1 VNIVHAEVLMDSL
14 AETLNKFQAKFASL
28 PKEVRY
34 IPDDGICPK
43 CDSIKRD
50 HPGVE
55 QVLIARGLMDYDEEA
70 HKYRPNTPIMRCKC
84 AEEKTQAIHRIEQAA
99 NLPFSVRGT
108 LPRSFVAGTFTNFI
122 ERDGAEDAFNM
133 CQDYVNENTA
143 PILVLR
149 GPRGTGKTHLME
161 AVGRELIARDMTVRY
176 ERVPALLS
184 RIRSSYD
191 RSYPEV
197 AEDDMRRCHLAQLLM
212 LDDLGSEKSSEWVQE
227 KIFELIDERY
237 GTGRLLIVST
247 NDSYS
252 SPSNNLGERVAS
264 CRFDEN
270 SGKVVQVIMT
280 CSDYRRE

>member
-1 VNIVHAEVLMDSL
+1 MDSL
-14 AETLNKFQAKFASL
+14 AETLNKFKARFDSL
-28 PKEVRY
+28 PEDVRY
-34 IPDDGICPK
+34 IPDDGICPQ
-43 CDSIKRD
+43 CDAIKRD

-55 QVLIARGLMDYDEEA
+55 RVLIARGMMDYDEEA

-84 AEEKTQAIHRIEQAA
+84 EEEKTQAVHQMEQAA
-99 NLPFSVRGT
+99 NLPLSVRGA
-108 LPRSFVAGTFTNFI
+108 LPRSFVAGTFANFV
-122 ERDGAEDAFNM
+122 ERDGAEEAFNL

-252 SPSNNLGERVAS
+252 SLSNNLGERVAS
-264 CRFDEN
+264 RLFDEN

>member
-1 VNIVHAEVLMDSL
+1 MDSL

-122 ERDGAEDAFNM
+122 ERDGAEEAFNI

-252 SPSNNLGERVAS
+252 SLSNNLGERVAS
-264 CRFDEN
+264 RLFDEN

>member
-1 VNIVHAEVLMDSL
+1 MDSL
-14 AETLNKFQAKFASL
+14 AEMLNKFKVRFDSL
-28 PKEVRY
+28 PEDVRY
-34 IPDDGICPK
+34 IPDDGICPT
-43 CDSIKRD
+43 CSALKRD

-55 QVLIARGLMDYDEEA
+55 RVLIARGMMDYDEEA
-70 HKYRPNTPIMRCKC
+70 HRYRPNTPIQRCKC
-84 AEEKTQAIHRIEQAA
+84 DEEKTQAIHRIEQTA
-99 NLPFSVRGT
+99 NLPLSVRGA
-108 LPRSFVAGTFTNFI
+108 LPRSFVAGTLANFA
-122 ERDGAEDAFNM
+122 ERDGAEEAYGV

-247 NDSYS
+247 NDSYDS
-252 SPSNNLGERVAS
+252 LSANLGERVAS
-264 CRFDEN
+264 RLFDEN
-270 SGKVVQVIMT
+270 SGKVAQVIMT

>member
-1 VNIVHAEVLMDSL
+1 MDSL

-84 AEEKTQAIHRIEQAA
+84 AEEKTQAIHRVEQAA

-252 SPSNNLGERVAS
+252 SLSNNLGERVAS
-264 CRFDEN
+264 RLFDEN

>member
-1 VNIVHAEVLMDSL
+1 MDSL
-14 AETLNKFQAKFASL
+14 AATLKKFQAKFDSL
-28 PKEVRY
+28 PEDVRY

-55 QVLIARGLMDYDEEA
+55 RVLIARGLMDYDEEA

-84 AEEKTQAIHRIEQAA
+84 AEEKTQAIHKIEQAA

-108 LPRSFVAGTFTNFI
+108 LPRSFVAGTFANFV
-122 ERDGAEDAFNM
+122 ERDGAEEAFSL

-247 NDSYS
+247 NDSYAS
-252 SPSNNLGERVAS
+252 LSNNLGERVAS
-264 CRFDEN
+264 RLFDEN
-270 SGKVVQVIMT
+270 SGKVAQVIMT

>member
-1 VNIVHAEVLMDSL
+1 MDSL
-14 AETLNKFQAKFASL
+14 AEMLNKFKVRFDSL
-28 PKEVRY
+28 PEDVRY

-252 SPSNNLGERVAS
+252 SLSNNLGERVAS
-264 CRFDEN
+264 RLFDEN

>member
-1 VNIVHAEVLMDSL
+1 MDSL
-14 AETLNKFQAKFASL
+14 SEMMTKFKARFDSL
-28 PKEVRY
+28 PEDVRY
-34 IPDDGICPK
+34 IPDDGICPQ
-43 CDSIKRD
+43 CDAIKRD

-55 QVLIARGLMDYDEEA
+55 RVLIARGMMDYDEEE
-70 HKYRPNTPIMRCKC
+70 HKYRPNTPISRCKC
-84 AEEKTQAIHRIEQAA
+84 TEEKIQAVHQMEQTA
-99 NLPFSVRGT
+99 NLPLSVRGA
-108 LPRSFVAGTFTNFI
+108 LPRSFVAGTFANFD
-122 ERDGAEDAFNM
+122 EREGTEDAFNL

-143 PILVLR
+143 PILVIR

-161 AVGRELIARDMTVRY
+161 AVGRELIARDTTVRY

-252 SPSNNLGERVAS
+252 SLSNNLGERVAS
-264 CRFDEN
+264 RLFDEN

>member
-1 VNIVHAEVLMDSL
+1 MDSL

-99 NLPFSVRGT
+99 NLPFSVRGA

-191 RSYPEV
+191 HAYPEA

-227 KIFELIDERY
+227 KVFELIDERY

-247 NDSYS
+247 NDSYAS
-252 SPSNNLGERVAS
+252 LSANLGERVAS
-264 CRFDEN
+264 RLFDEN
-270 SGKVVQVIMT
+270 SGKVAQVVMT

>member
-1 VNIVHAEVLMDSL
+1 MDSL
-14 AETLNKFQAKFASL
+14 AATLKKFQAKFDSL
-28 PKEVRY
+28 PEDVRY

-55 QVLIARGLMDYDEEA
+55 RVLIARGLMDYDEEA

-84 AEEKTQAIHRIEQAA
+84 AEEKTQAIHKIEQAA

-108 LPRSFVAGTFTNFI
+108 LPRSFVAGTFANFV
-122 ERDGAEDAFNM
+122 ERDGAEEAFSL

-247 NDSYS
+247 NDSYAS
-252 SPSNNLGERVAS
+252 LSANLGERVAS
-264 CRFDEN
+264 RLFDEN
-270 SGKVVQVIMT
+270 SGKVAQVIMT

>member
-1 VNIVHAEVLMDSL
+1 MDSL

-43 CDSIKRD
+43 CDAIKRD

-84 AEEKTQAIHRIEQAA
+84 AEEKTQAIHRVEQAA

-143 PILVLR
+143 PILELR
-149 GPRGTGKTHLME
+149 GPRGTGKTHLLE

-191 RSYPEV
+191 HSYPEV

-227 KIFELIDERY
+227 KIFELIDERS

-252 SPSNNLGERVAS
+252 SLSNNLGERVAS
-264 CRFDEN
+264 RLFDEN

>member
-1 VNIVHAEVLMDSL
+1 
-14 AETLNKFQAKFASL
+14 
-28 PKEVRY
+28 
-34 IPDDGICPK
+34 
-43 CDSIKRD
+43 
-50 HPGVE
+50 
-55 QVLIARGLMDYDEEA
+55 
-70 HKYRPNTPIMRCKC
+70 
-84 AEEKTQAIHRIEQAA
+84 
-99 NLPFSVRGT
+99 
-108 LPRSFVAGTFTNFI
+108 
-122 ERDGAEDAFNM
+122 
-133 CQDYVNENTA
+133 
-143 PILVLR
+143 
-149 GPRGTGKTHLME
+149 ME

-247 NDSYS
+247 NDSYAS
-252 SPSNNLGERVAS
+252 LSANLGERVAS
-264 CRFDEN
+264 RLFDEN
-270 SGKVVQVIMT
+270 SGKVAQVIMT

>member
-1 VNIVHAEVLMDSL
+1 MDSL
-14 AETLNKFQAKFASL
+14 AATLKKFQAKFDSL
-28 PKEVRY
+28 PEDVRY

-55 QVLIARGLMDYDEEA
+55 RVLIARGLMDYDEEA

-84 AEEKTQAIHRIEQAA
+84 AEEKTQAIHKIEQAA

-108 LPRSFVAGTFTNFI
+108 LPRSFVAGTFANFI
-122 ERDGAEDAFNM
+122 ERDGTEEAFSL
-133 CQDYVNENTA
+133 CLDYVNENTA

-197 AEDDMRRCHLAQLLM
+197 VEDDMRRCHLAQLLM

-247 NDSYS
+247 NDSYAS
-252 SPSNNLGERVAS
+252 LSANLGERVAS
-264 CRFDEN
+264 RLFDEN
-270 SGKVVQVIMT
+270 SGKVAQVIMT

>member
-1 VNIVHAEVLMDSL
+1 VNLAHVEVMMDSL
-14 AETLNKFQAKFASL
+14 AEMLNKFKVRFDSL
-28 PKEVRY
+28 PEDVRY
-34 IPDDGICPK
+34 IPDDGICPN
-43 CDSIKRD
+43 CDAIKRD

-55 QVLIARGLMDYDEEA
+55 RVLIARGMMDYDEEA
-70 HKYRPNTPIMRCKC
+70 HRYRPNTPILRCKC
-84 AEEKTQAIHRIEQAA
+84 EEEKTQAAYQMEQSA
-99 NLPFSVRGT
+99 NLPLSVRGA
-108 LPRSFVAGTFTNFI
+108 LPRSFVAGTLANFT
-122 ERDGAEDAFNM
+122 ERDGTEEAYGM

-191 RSYPEV
+191 RAYPEV

-247 NDSYS
+247 NDSYAS
-252 SPSNNLGERVAS
+252 LSNNLGERIAS
-264 CRFDEN
+264 RLFDEN

>member
-1 VNIVHAEVLMDSL
+1 MDSL

-84 AEEKTQAIHRIEQAA
+84 AEEKTQAIHRVEQAA

-122 ERDGAEDAFNM
+122 ERDGAEEAFNI

-191 RSYPEV
+191 RARPEV

-247 NDSYS
+247 NDSYAS
-252 SPSNNLGERVAS
+252 LSNNLGERVAS
-264 CRFDEN
+264 RLFDEN

>member
-1 VNIVHAEVLMDSL
+1 MDSL
-14 AETLNKFQAKFASL
+14 ATMLNKFKDKWESL
-28 PKEVRY
+28 PEDVRF
-34 IPDDGICPK
+34 IPEDGICPD
-43 CDSIKRD
+43 CDAIKRN

-55 QVLIARGLMDYDEEA
+55 RVLIARGMMDYDEEE
-70 HKYRPNTPIMRCKC
+70 HRYRPNTPVMRCKC
-84 AEEKTQAIHRIEQAA
+84 EEEKTQAIHKLEQAA
-99 NLPFSVRGT
+99 NLPLSVRGAM
-108 LPRSFVAGTFTNFI
+108 PRSFVAGTFANFMDR
-122 ERDGAEDAFNM
+122 EGTEEAYGT

-227 KIFELIDERY
+227 KLFELIDERY
-237 GTGRLLIVST
+237 GRGRLLIVST
-247 NDSYS
+247 NESYS
-252 SPSNNLGERVAS
+252 SLSSNLGERIAS
-264 CRFDEN
+264 RLFDEN
-270 SGKVVQVIMT
+270 SGKVVQVIMN

>member
-1 VNIVHAEVLMDSL
+1 MDSL

-99 NLPFSVRGT
+99 TLPFSVRGA

-122 ERDGAEDAFNM
+122 ERDGAEDAFNI

-252 SPSNNLGERVAS
+252 SLSNNLGERVAS
-264 CRFDEN
+264 RLFDEN

>member
-1 VNIVHAEVLMDSL
+1 MDSL

-252 SPSNNLGERVAS
+252 SLSNNLGERVAS
-264 CRFDEN
+264 RLFDEN